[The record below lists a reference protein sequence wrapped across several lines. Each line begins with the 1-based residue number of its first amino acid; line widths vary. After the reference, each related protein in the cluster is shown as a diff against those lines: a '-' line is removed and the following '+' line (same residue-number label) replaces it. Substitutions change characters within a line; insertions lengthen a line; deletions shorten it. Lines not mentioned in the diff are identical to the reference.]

1 MKFCTLS
8 GSQVLRTW
16 TELRNLSHLPN
27 NKQNMRHAAK
37 FTGANWQGLLSA
49 ERPLQGNFWDFAEE
63 GQFFAFTSNPMVS
76 KNLGTSLASTQ
87 KYHCMWMWIIF
98 FFFFFFFGSTTKIKQ
113 NSLSTAHL
121 EINILSWNE
130 SFTFRATLAW

>member
-1 MKFCTLS
+1 
-8 GSQVLRTW
+8 
-16 TELRNLSHLPN
+16 
-27 NKQNMRHAAK
+27 MRHAAK

-98 FFFFFFFGSTTKIKQ
+98 FFFF
-113 NSLSTAHL
+113 SLA
-121 EINILSWNE
+121 
-130 SFTFRATLAW
+130 APQK

>member
-1 MKFCTLS
+1 
-8 GSQVLRTW
+8 
-16 TELRNLSHLPN
+16 
-27 NKQNMRHAAK
+27 MRHAAK

-98 FFFFFFFGSTTKIKQ
+98 FFFFFLWQHHKNKTEFPFHSP
-113 NSLSTAHL
+113 
-121 EINILSWNE
+121 
-130 SFTFRATLAW
+130 FRNKYPQLK